1 MRSDIKFVKDHIL
14 QFVKLSSRTEN
25 DEAVGN
31 ECLILIQHI
40 QDRAASADPQLRA
53 EQVILMIANRLQS
66 HGDASSGPRS
76 DFLCKAA
83 AILRRPQ
90 GLGQHSH
97 HLSPQFEGSLAMRRM
112 R

>member
-1 MRSDIKFVKDHIL
+1 MRSDIKFVKDHLL
-14 QFVKLSSRTEN
+14 QFVKLSSRMEKG
-25 DEAVGN
+25 EAVGN

-40 QDRAASADPQLRA
+40 QDHAASADPKLRA
-53 EQVILMIANRLQS
+53 EQVILVIANRLQS
-66 HGDASSGPRS
+66 YGDALSGQRS
-76 DFLCKAA
+76 DFLCQAA

-97 HLSPQFEGSLAMRRM
+97 HLNPQFEGSLAMRRM